1 MQLKHPRQS
10 HLILSLNPYRSKRN
24 PVLMLVCIL
33 CVLLLGIYYKSALKY
48 TQYKMYNFLTA

>member
-24 PVLMLVCIL
+24 PVLMLVYIL

-48 TQYKMYNFLTA
+48 T